1 MRNNKGEVYVLICVF
16 LLCIVTVFSV
26 IFTYASAITTV
37 RLQKTNTEVV
47 FDSFVANNSILIF
60 HNIKQGKNATEGLN
74 TAPFYTALKHFCT
87 LDENGGMYYA
97 VDTDGTEKYHMTVPQ
112 IGYLETDT
120 LELVV
125 TFTMYVPIRFG
136 GQAVTTATIPV
147 RLSSVLQSKIQPE
160 TEVTL

>member
-1 MRNNKGEVYVLICVF
+1 MRNKKGEIYVLICV
-16 LLCIVTVFSV
+16 LILCVVTVFSV
-26 IFTYASAITTV
+26 IFTYASVITTV

-60 HNIKQGKNATEGLN
+60 NNIKQGKNATESLN

-97 VDTDGTEKYHMTVPQ
+97 VDTDGTEKYRMTVPQ
-112 IGYLETDT
+112 IGYLEDEA
-120 LELVV
+120 LELYV

-136 GQAVTTATIPV
+136 GVTVSTATIPV
-147 RLSSVLQSKIQPE
+147 RISSVLQTKIQQ
-160 TEVTL
+160 TEVTV